1 MNSPQRQTERIFTT
15 EAQRRGEKQSPNRR
29 AQRWQRPQRE
39 DPLGDQRLSAF
50 SSRQSSRLRARSSQ
64 PTKNEEKQGFTTEA
78 QRRGEKQS
86 PNRRAQRWQ
95 SPQREDPLGDQRLSA
110 FGSRQSSRLRAR
122 SSQPMKNEEKQIFT
136 TEAQR
141 HGGKQSPNRR
151 TQRWQRPQRKDPLG
165 DQRLSAFGS
174 RESSRLRARS
184 SQPTQDK
191 EKQGFTTET
200 RRHGRNPKKKGPDQ
214 LTARWKVSANSVPS
228 ATSVSSDFSCVP
240 LCLCVSVVKW

>member
-29 AQRWQRPQRE
+29 AQRWQRPQRK

-50 SSRQSSRLRARSSQ
+50 GSRQSSRLRARSSQ

-78 QRRGEKQS
+78 QRHGGKQS

-95 SPQREDPLGDQRLSA
+95 RPQREDPLGDQLLSA

-122 SSQPMKNEEKQIFT
+122 SSPPTKNEEKQGFT

-141 HGGKQSPNRR
+141 HGGN
-151 TQRWQRPQRKDPLG
+151 L
-165 DQRLSAFGS
+165 
-174 RESSRLRARS
+174 E
-184 SQPTQDK
+184 
-191 EKQGFTTET
+191 
-200 RRHGRNPKKKGPDQ
+200 KKGPDR

-240 LCLCVSVVKW
+240 LCLCSELIRPGGEMVNS